1 MSNVLLFADLFAY
14 RFMLLEIFGYDEDND
29 YIINKLKY
37 RLIEMDI
44 NYNDIN
50 DFLYDFYNHYEINIS
65 LEEIR
70 NSLVRDYII
79 NDILL
84 SIINNPI
91 EEVIDNDNDNDNDN
105 KHHKSNYMF
114 RVQGNN
120 IKWKLQKIIRQTY
133 NIVILIPYNKHIM
146 EIYTGDIIEFDNNKY
161 SIFMRLYQFLL
172 KKNIYEDDDKYDTMC
187 IILENLKTDE
197 QKEYTTQEL
206 IDLFENEDITYIK
219 TQQFNCLNDKKKL
232 KL

>member
-91 EEVIDNDNDNDNDN
+91 EEVIDNDNDNNDDVN
-105 KHHKSNYMF
+105 MRLTEEEVNRIPLITIQEELEDSCSICLENIEIGSMVYSIPCNHKFHINCLKSNLINYNRNCPLCRNECF
-114 RVQGNN
+114 SN
-120 IKWKLQKIIRQTY
+120 I
-133 NIVILIPYNKHIM
+133 N
-146 EIYTGDIIEFDNNKY
+146 
-161 SIFMRLYQFLL
+161 
-172 KKNIYEDDDKYDTMC
+172 
-187 IILENLKTDE
+187 
-197 QKEYTTQEL
+197 
-206 IDLFENEDITYIK
+206 
-219 TQQFNCLNDKKKL
+219 
-232 KL
+232 

>member
-91 EEVIDNDNDNDNDN
+91 EEVIDNDNDNNNDVN
-105 KHHKSNYMF
+105 TRLTEEEVNRIPLITIQEELEDSCSICLENIEIGSMVYSIPCNHKFHINCLKSNLINYNRNCPLCRNECF
-114 RVQGNN
+114 SN
-120 IKWKLQKIIRQTY
+120 I
-133 NIVILIPYNKHIM
+133 N
-146 EIYTGDIIEFDNNKY
+146 
-161 SIFMRLYQFLL
+161 
-172 KKNIYEDDDKYDTMC
+172 
-187 IILENLKTDE
+187 
-197 QKEYTTQEL
+197 
-206 IDLFENEDITYIK
+206 
-219 TQQFNCLNDKKKL
+219 
-232 KL
+232 

>member
-91 EEVIDNDNDNDNDN
+91 EEVIDNDNDNNDDVN
-105 KHHKSNYMF
+105 TRLTEEEVNRIPLITIQEELEDSCSICLENIEIGSMVYSIPCNHKFHINCLKSNLINYNRNCPLCRNECF
-114 RVQGNN
+114 SN
-120 IKWKLQKIIRQTY
+120 I
-133 NIVILIPYNKHIM
+133 N
-146 EIYTGDIIEFDNNKY
+146 
-161 SIFMRLYQFLL
+161 
-172 KKNIYEDDDKYDTMC
+172 
-187 IILENLKTDE
+187 
-197 QKEYTTQEL
+197 
-206 IDLFENEDITYIK
+206 
-219 TQQFNCLNDKKKL
+219 
-232 KL
+232 

>member
-91 EEVIDNDNDNDNDN
+91 EEVIDNDNDNNNDVN
-105 KHHKSNYMF
+105 TRLTEEEVNRIPLITIQEELEDSCSICLENIDIGSMVYSIPCNHKFHINCLKSNLINYNRNCPLCRNECF
-114 RVQGNN
+114 SN
-120 IKWKLQKIIRQTY
+120 I
-133 NIVILIPYNKHIM
+133 N
-146 EIYTGDIIEFDNNKY
+146 
-161 SIFMRLYQFLL
+161 
-172 KKNIYEDDDKYDTMC
+172 
-187 IILENLKTDE
+187 
-197 QKEYTTQEL
+197 
-206 IDLFENEDITYIK
+206 
-219 TQQFNCLNDKKKL
+219 
-232 KL
+232 